1 MERIGLISKDKGVR
15 RTAQDKATS
24 LTYLLTAILSSIS
37 LVIIAAFLLYQGLA
51 PFFKTYSQNGQS
63 FKVNVADFLFALHW
77 YNLPKS
83 SGILFLVINTLYL
96 TFLACL
102 LAVPL
107 SVFSALFISK
117 IAPKPLGE
125 ILAFAIELLSA
136 IPSVVFG
143 LFGRA
148 FLCPIVD
155 QIAAG
160 LGIQSKGGLSVISGA
175 MVLALMILP
184 IVTSLSENAMKNVPE
199 SYLASSLALGAS
211 RTETYFKVII
221 PASSNGIFT
230 GVILGVGRALG
241 EATAVSTVIG
251 NAGSGPTFDLFG
263 TTATLTSTM
272 LLGYSDAEGVNADIR
287 FSLGL
292 ALILLIIGVDL
303 LLSYFGRLKE
313 RKDGLE

>member
-303 LLSYFGRLKE
+303 LLSYFRRLKE